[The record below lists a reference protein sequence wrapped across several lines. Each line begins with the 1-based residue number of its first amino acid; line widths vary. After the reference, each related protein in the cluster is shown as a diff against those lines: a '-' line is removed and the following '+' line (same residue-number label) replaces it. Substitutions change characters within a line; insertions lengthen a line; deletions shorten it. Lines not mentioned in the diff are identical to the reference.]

1 MLTQSLQQKLLQKL
15 SPLQIQTIKLLE
27 LPVLELD
34 QCIKKEL
41 EENPMLEEG
50 GEKEVESGDKTEE
63 LAMSDYYG
71 DSSTPS
77 YRLYVNNQ
85 PKDEPRKEYPGLSVK
100 ESFQQ
105 HLESQLGYRQLS
117 DRDRELALF
126 IIGSLDGDGYLRRD
140 LESLADDIAF
150 KIGWET
156 TAEELG
162 PLLKIIQEFD
172 PVGIGAR
179 DVQECLLLQ
188 LEAKTETPQID
199 AAKQMLKDC
208 FPEFSKK
215 HYDKIK
221 LRLSLSDIQLKE
233 AVDEVIKLNPRPGGN
248 MDDSYNDQAQ
258 QVMPDFFVEVK
269 DGEIQMSMPRFSLP
283 ELKLN
288 KRYADMLMKS
298 VGSSGREA
306 KEAVSFVRQKLD
318 SAKWF
323 IEALRQR
330 KITLTSTM
338 NGIIDFQRDFF
349 MEGDEA
355 KLKPM
360 VLKNV
365 AEKTGLDISTISR
378 VVNSKYVQTH
388 FGIYSL
394 KYFFSEGMVNEQGE
408 EVSNREIKNL
418 LLRDVSG
425 EDKSKPLTDEELV
438 SRLQDR
444 GYKVA
449 RRTVAKYREQL
460 NIPIARLRKAL

>member
-233 AVDEVIKLNPRPGGN
+233 TVDEVIKLNPRPGGN

-438 SRLQDR
+438 SRLQER